1 MTLRVGIAGYG
12 LAGRYF
18 HAPLLKGCGF
28 EVVAIQTSNEERKQH
43 ALSDFPDT
51 TVVATIEE
59 LVSKELDLV
68 VVASANLV
76 HAEHAIAA
84 INAGIPVVV
93 DKPMGRTLVE
103 TELIVN
109 AAKKA
114 SVGLSTFFNRR
125 WDSDALT
132 IKKVLAS
139 GVLGEVHRI
148 DSRFERFR
156 PELNATSWRE
166 NMSAADGGG
175 QLLDLQP
182 HLIST
187 AIDWFGKA
195 ELVTATV
202 RSLRGGADDDSVLV
216 LRHASGTIS
225 YLSASA
231 VVGAPGPRIR
241 ILGTKGALVINDL
254 DPQEALL
261 RAGKYPEGGTWT
273 VPTNSRAFIHRGD
286 EIEEIKSLPHVPM
299 SHPFVERL
307 IGSIRRELLDHTFFW
322 TVTDLEHKL
331 RHYQGYYNQHRTHS
345 GRDGATPVDSDV
357 NRVVDIN
364 QFRWEKYCRGLFE
377 LPVAA

>member
-1 MTLRVGIAGYG
+1 MEKSGGLLSYRIVSMSLRVGIAGYG

-28 EVVAIQTSNEERKQH
+28 EVVAIQTGNPERLAH
-43 ALSDFPDT
+43 ALSDFPGT
-51 TVVATIEE
+51 SVVTSIEE
-59 LVSKELDLV
+59 LVAHKLDLV

-76 HAEHAIAA
+76 HAQHALSA
-84 INAGIPVVV
+84 IKAGIPVVV
-93 DKPMGRTLVE
+93 DKPMGRTFIE
-103 TELIVN
+103 TKEIVD
-109 AAKKA
+109 AAESA
-114 SVGLSTFFNRR
+114 GVAVSTFFNRR

-187 AIDWFGKA
+187 AIDWFGSA
-195 ELVTATV
+195 ELVTASV
-202 RSLRGGADDDSVLV
+202 RSLRGRADDDSVLV
-216 LRHASGTIS
+216 LQHNSGVMS

-261 RAGKYPEGGTWT
+261 RAGKFPENGTWSY
-273 VPTNSRAFIHRGD
+273 PTTSQAFLHRGD
-286 EIEEIKSLPHVPM
+286 NVEEIESIPGNYGHFYKAVELAITTGAPWPVPN
-299 SHPFVERL
+299 SDA
-307 IGSIRRELLDHTFFW
+307 LL
-322 TVTDLEHKL
+322 
-331 RHYQGYYNQHRTHS
+331 
-345 GRDGATPVDSDV
+345 
-357 NRVVDIN
+357 
-364 QFRWEKYCRGLFE
+364 
-377 LPVAA
+377 VAAIIDQAREIGTRAH

>member
-1 MTLRVGIAGYG
+1 MSLRVGIAGYG

-28 EVVAIQTSNEERKQH
+28 DVAAVQTRNPERIAH
-43 ALSDFPDT
+43 ALSDFPNT
-51 TVVATIEE
+51 TVVATVEE
-59 LVSKELDLV
+59 LVAQQLDLV
-68 VVASANLV
+68 VVASANVV
-76 HAEHAIAA
+76 HAEYAIAA
-84 INAGIPVVV
+84 IKAGIPVVV
-93 DKPMGRTLVE
+93 DKPMGRTFIE
-103 TELIVN
+103 TKEIIN
-109 AAKKA
+109 AGKA
-114 SVGLSTFFNRR
+114 AGVGVTTFFNRR

-139 GVLGEVHRI
+139 GVLGQVHRM

-156 PELNATSWRE
+156 PELNTTSWRE

-187 AIDWFGKA
+187 AIDWFGSA
-195 ELVTATV
+195 ELVTASV

-216 LRHASGTIS
+216 LRHDKGVNS

-261 RAGKYPEGGTWT
+261 RAGKFPENGTWSY
-273 VPTNSRAFIHRGD
+273 PTTSQAFLHRGD
-286 EIEEIKSLPHVPM
+286 VVEEIESVPGNYG
-299 SHPFVERL
+299 HFYKAVEL
-307 IGSIRRELLDHTFFW
+307 AITTGAPWPIPNTDALL
-322 TVTDLEHKL
+322 
-331 RHYQGYYNQHRTHS
+331 
-345 GRDGATPVDSDV
+345 
-357 NRVVDIN
+357 
-364 QFRWEKYCRGLFE
+364 
-377 LPVAA
+377 VAAIIDQAREIGTRAH

>member
-1 MTLRVGIAGYG
+1 MEKSGGLLSYRIVSMSLRVGIAGYG

-28 EVVAIQTSNEERKQH
+28 EVAAVQTGNSERSAH
-43 ALSDFPDT
+43 ALLDFPST

-59 LVSKELDLV
+59 LVAQRLDLV

-76 HAEHAIAA
+76 HAQHALAA
-84 INAGIPVVV
+84 IKAGIPVVV
-93 DKPMGRTLVE
+93 DKPMGRTLAE
-103 TELIVN
+103 TKEIVD
-109 AAKKA
+109 AAQSA
-114 SVGLSTFFNRR
+114 GVAVSTFFNRR

-187 AIDWFGKA
+187 AIDWFSSA
-195 ELVTATV
+195 ELVTASV
-202 RSLRGGADDDSVLV
+202 RSLRGGADDDSLLV
-216 LRHASGTIS
+216 LRHDSGVMS

-261 RAGKYPEGGTWT
+261 RAGKFPENGTWT
-273 VPTNSRAFIHRGD
+273 YPTTSRAFLHRGD
-286 EIEEIKSLPHVPM
+286 LVEEIESIPGNYGHFYKE
-299 SHPFVERL
+299 VEL
-307 IGSIRRELLDHTFFW
+307 AITTGAPWPIPNSDALL
-322 TVTDLEHKL
+322 
-331 RHYQGYYNQHRTHS
+331 
-345 GRDGATPVDSDV
+345 
-357 NRVVDIN
+357 
-364 QFRWEKYCRGLFE
+364 
-377 LPVAA
+377 VAAIIDQAREIGTRAR

>member
-1 MTLRVGIAGYG
+1 MSLRVGIAGYG

-28 EVVAIQTSNEERKQH
+28 EVVAIQTSNPDRSAH
-43 ALSDFPDT
+43 ALTDFPAT
-51 TVVATIEE
+51 TVVSTIEE
-59 LVSKELDLV
+59 LIEQQLDLV

-76 HAEHAIAA
+76 HAKHALAA

-93 DKPMGRTLVE
+93 DKPMGRTLAE
-103 TELIVN
+103 TREIVN
-109 AAKKA
+109 AGEIAGGG
-114 SVGLSTFFNRR
+114 VCTFFNRR

-187 AIDWFGKA
+187 AIDWFGTA
-195 ELVTATV
+195 ELVTASV
-202 RSLRGGADDDSVLV
+202 RSLRGGADDDSVVV
-216 LRHASGTIS
+216 LRHESGVMS

-241 ILGTKGALVINDL
+241 ILGNKGALVINEL

-261 RAGKYPEGGTWT
+261 RAGKFPENGTWT
-273 VPTNSRAFIHRGD
+273 IPTTSQAFIHRGD
-286 EIEEIKSLPHVPM
+286 NVEEIESEPGNYGHFYKAVELAITSGAPWPVPNSDALLVASIIDQAREIGTRAH
-299 SHPFVERL
+299 
-307 IGSIRRELLDHTFFW
+307 
-322 TVTDLEHKL
+322 
-331 RHYQGYYNQHRTHS
+331 
-345 GRDGATPVDSDV
+345 
-357 NRVVDIN
+357 
-364 QFRWEKYCRGLFE
+364 
-377 LPVAA
+377 

>member
-1 MTLRVGIAGYG
+1 
-12 LAGRYF
+12 
-18 HAPLLKGCGF
+18 LLKGCGF
-28 EVVAIQTSNEERKQH
+28 DVASIQTGNPERIAH
-43 ALSDFPDT
+43 ALSDFPNT
-51 TVVATIEE
+51 TVVANIEE
-59 LVSKELDLV
+59 LVAQQLDLV

-84 INAGIPVVV
+84 IKAGIPVVV
-93 DKPMGRTLVE
+93 DKPMGRTLGE
-103 TELIVN
+103 TQEIVN
-109 AAKKA
+109 AGEALG
-114 SVGLSTFFNRR
+114 VEVSTFFNRR

-139 GVLGEVHRI
+139 GVLGQVHRI

-187 AIDWFGKA
+187 AIDWFGPA
-195 ELVTATV
+195 ELVTASV

-216 LRHASGTIS
+216 LRHDSGVTS

-261 RAGKYPEGGTWT
+261 RAGKFPENGTWSY
-273 VPTNSRAFIHRGD
+273 PTTSQAFLHRGD
-286 EIEEIKSLPHVPM
+286 VVEEIESVPGNYG
-299 SHPFVERL
+299 HFYKAVEL
-307 IGSIRRELLDHTFFW
+307 AITTGAPWPIPNSDALL
-322 TVTDLEHKL
+322 
-331 RHYQGYYNQHRTHS
+331 
-345 GRDGATPVDSDV
+345 
-357 NRVVDIN
+357 
-364 QFRWEKYCRGLFE
+364 
-377 LPVAA
+377 VAAIIEQAREIGTRAH

>member
-1 MTLRVGIAGYG
+1 MSLRVGIAGYG

-28 EVVAIQTSNEERKQH
+28 EVVAIQTSNHERSAH
-43 ALSDFPDT
+43 ALADFPKT
-51 TVVATIEE
+51 TVVSTIEE
-59 LVSKELDLV
+59 LVAQQLDLV

-76 HAEHAIAA
+76 HAKHALAA
-84 INAGIPVVV
+84 INVGIPVVV
-93 DKPMGRTLVE
+93 DKPMGRTLAE
-103 TELIVN
+103 TREIIN
-109 AAKKA
+109 AGGAA
-114 SVGLSTFFNRR
+114 GVGVCTFFNRR

-139 GVLGEVHRI
+139 GVLGGVHRI

-187 AIDWFGKA
+187 AIDWFGTG
-195 ELVTATV
+195 ELVTASV
-202 RSLRGGADDDSVLV
+202 RSLRGGADDDSVVV
-216 LRHASGTIS
+216 LRHDSGVMS

-261 RAGKYPEGGTWT
+261 RAGKFPENGTWT
-273 VPTNSRAFIHRGD
+273 LPTTSQAFIHRAD
-286 EIEEIKSLPHVPM
+286 VIEEIESIPGNYGHFYKGVELAITTGAPWPVPN
-299 SHPFVERL
+299 SDALLVASIIDQARE
-307 IGSIRRELLDHTFFW
+307 IGTRAH
-322 TVTDLEHKL
+322 
-331 RHYQGYYNQHRTHS
+331 
-345 GRDGATPVDSDV
+345 
-357 NRVVDIN
+357 
-364 QFRWEKYCRGLFE
+364 
-377 LPVAA
+377 

>member
-1 MTLRVGIAGYG
+1 MSLRVGIAGYG

-28 EVVAIQTSNEERKQH
+28 EVVAIHTGNPERIAH
-43 ALSDFPDT
+43 ALSDFPST

-59 LVSKELDLV
+59 LVAHNLDLV

-76 HAEHAIAA
+76 HAQHALAA
-84 INAGIPVVV
+84 IKAGIPVVV
-93 DKPMGRTLVE
+93 DKPMGRTLAE
-103 TELIVN
+103 TKEIVDM
-109 AAKKA
+109 AESAG
-114 SVGLSTFFNRR
+114 VGVTTFFNRR

-132 IKKVLAS
+132 TKKVLTS

-187 AIDWFGKA
+187 AIDWFGSAK
-195 ELVTATV
+195 LVTASV

-216 LRHASGTIS
+216 LQHDSGVMS

-261 RAGKYPEGGTWT
+261 RAGKFPDNGTWNY
-273 VPTNSRAFIHRGD
+273 PTTSQAFLHRGD
-286 EIEEIKSLPHVPM
+286 EVEEIESIPGNYGHFYKA
-299 SHPFVERL
+299 VELAITTGAPWPIANSDALLVASIIDQARE
-307 IGSIRRELLDHTFFW
+307 IGARA
-322 TVTDLEHKL
+322 
-331 RHYQGYYNQHRTHS
+331 Y
-345 GRDGATPVDSDV
+345 
-357 NRVVDIN
+357 
-364 QFRWEKYCRGLFE
+364 
-377 LPVAA
+377 